1 MQSALNLSLVE
12 AANLTPHDAMAVRPL
27 FGPRPE
33 PVGSAHVFVLMPFD
47 DAFTPI
53 YRTIRSAARRLRM
66 SVERADE
73 LSSTRAVMD
82 DIWKGICNSGVLV
95 ADCIGRNPTISDLL

>member
-1 MQSALNLSLVE
+1 
-12 AANLTPHDAMAVRPL
+12 
-27 FGPRPE
+27 
-33 PVGSAHVFVLMPFD
+33 
-47 DAFTPI
+47 
-53 YRTIRSAARRLRM
+53 M

-95 ADCIGRNPTISDLL
+95 ADCTGKNPNVFYEIGISHTVGQPVILITQNRADVPFDISFLRYISYEATTRGLATLSRQLRKTLGAVRDAAWTW